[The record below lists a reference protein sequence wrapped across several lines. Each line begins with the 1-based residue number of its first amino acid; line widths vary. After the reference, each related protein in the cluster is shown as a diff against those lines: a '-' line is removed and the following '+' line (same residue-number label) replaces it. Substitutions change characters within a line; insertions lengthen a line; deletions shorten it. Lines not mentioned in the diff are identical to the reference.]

1 MPGPIFEAG
10 ERVTLRTA
18 EDEDAEFLA
27 THSND
32 PRIRDPMTLVGPT
45 NLDEQREHI
54 GNDGDGAQFL
64 VCVEGEDAG
73 YDDRFVTEDGVE
85 PIGFVMFFHVN
96 ERAGNGEV
104 AYWLSPAVHGEGY
117 SKEAV
122 SLVLDYAFGNR
133 RLHRMEAR
141 ALETNEASRGL
152 LESLG
157 FREEG
162 VSRDAKFVRGEHV
175 DVHDYGLLAE
185 EWRERDGD

>member
-10 ERVTLRTA
+10 ERITLRTA

-54 GNDGDGAQFL
+54 GDDGDGAQFL
-64 VCVEGEDAG
+64 VCVEGDDAG
-73 YDDRFVTEDGVE
+73 YDERFVTDDGVE

-117 SKEAV
+117 STEAV
-122 SLVLDYAFGNR
+122 SLVLDYAFESR

-141 ALETNEASRGL
+141 ALSTNEASRGL

-175 DVHDYGLLAE
+175 DVHDYGLLEE
-185 EWRERDGD
+185 EWLDGDD